1 MEECPYCHSTLFPYS
16 TMHRT
21 RSFKLSRN
29 GCSGEKLVDVVYLYM
44 NPPEKAVVFSV
55 DEEPQV
61 QAHECTQ
68 TVLPMAEH
76 WSEGRP
82 HDYRRIGTVDLFAA
96 LNILD
101 GKVIREY
108 HRQHRHLE
116 FLAFLRRLDNEVE
129 NATDVHVVLDNLG
142 AHGTEE
148 VRRLLRRHSRYHFH
162 FIPTGS
168 SWVNMMESWFSQQE
182 KKALRRGCF
191 RSVHELRKAIRA
203 LVQTTNG
210 RAEPL
215 VWTKDASKILEK
227 VAKIHRQMEPTE

>member
-1 MEECPYCHSTLFPYS
+1 MHYRTEMKECPCCRSTLFPYA

-29 GCSGEKLVDVVYLYM
+29 GRFGEKLVDVVDLYM

-55 DEEPQV
+55 DEGPQV
-61 QAHECTQ
+61 QAHECIQ

-101 GKVIREY
+101 GKVICKY

-116 FLAFLRRLDNEVE
+116 FLAFLRRLDN
-129 NATDVHVVLDNLG
+129 LG

-148 VRRLLRRHSRYHFH
+148 VGRLLRRHSHFHFH

-191 RSVHELRKAIRA
+191 RSVRELRKAIRA
-203 LVQTTNG
+203 FVQTTNG

-215 VWTKDASKILEK
+215 VWTKDTSKILEK